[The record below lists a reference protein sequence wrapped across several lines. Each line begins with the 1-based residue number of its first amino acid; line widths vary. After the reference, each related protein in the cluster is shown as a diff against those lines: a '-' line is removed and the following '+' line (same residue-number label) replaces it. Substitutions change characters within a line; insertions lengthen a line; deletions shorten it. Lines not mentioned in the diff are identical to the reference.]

1 MIRVKIC
8 GLTDEDEL
16 NYALSA
22 GADAVGFIVEIAR
35 SRHRL
40 SRDEAKRLIDLVPP
54 FTTSVAV
61 IEPADVED
69 AVQLAKELESDAI
82 QILGRLTPQDISEI
96 RNGVRQKIIVAV
108 PPGDVNAFEISRV
121 ADAVLVDTPIPGGVG
136 GSGRI
141 HDWSITAGMR
151 SKLASPLILAGGL
164 RPENVR
170 YALERVKPYAVD
182 VSSGVETDGRKD
194 PSKISSFIREVRS
207 YL

>member
-96 RNGVRQKIIVAV
+96 RKGVRQKIIVAV